1 MHGKAQTR
9 MHGSGKIRA
18 LRLLAAVLAGVTACA
33 AEAASADPKE
43 PRVSNVWVEMDLRD
57 VLQDIAAQTGVSVI
71 ADQTVQGVLS
81 LAVKEMPLEE
91 CLERVCA
98 AGGYGFARVRDYY
111 VVGRVDPSSPLF
123 ERLASLRRV
132 QLRHA
137 SADQVRAMLP
147 TNLAMFVT
155 YDKVNG
161 VVLVAVPPA
170 TERRVM
176 DAIALIDTPPQQVAV
191 EAVVFE
197 LSEEGSRR
205 LGLDWQY
212 QNVTMAGQMQNLV
225 GTVTF
230 DASADIA
237 TYVNVSLRAILQ
249 EGKGRVLAN
258 PRLVAMDG
266 REAEIFVGQ
275 EKYFTILS
283 GPGANPYFRLESI
296 KAGVQLTVTP
306 HIGDSGQITLDF
318 EPEVSDV
325 VSDWSRDGMAEIP
338 ELRGSELPV
347 VTRRRAKT
355 SVAIRDGQTVIIGGL
370 LREQHRQLTEKVP
383 LLGDIPLLG
392 LAFRKVRDH
401 REQQEVVI
409 LITTHI
415 VSDERQA
422 AIPDVATPLEQGYV
436 SPLDAI
442 SNGRDGHP

>member
-1 MHGKAQTR
+1 
-9 MHGSGKIRA
+9 
-18 LRLLAAVLAGVTACA
+18 
-33 AEAASADPKE
+33 
-43 PRVSNVWVEMDLRD
+43 
-57 VLQDIAAQTGVSVI
+57 
-71 ADQTVQGVLS
+71 
-81 LAVKEMPLEE
+81 
-91 CLERVCA
+91 
-98 AGGYGFARVRDYY
+98 
-111 VVGRVDPSSPLF
+111 
-123 ERLASLRRV
+123 
-132 QLRHA
+132 
-137 SADQVRAMLP
+137 
-147 TNLAMFVT
+147 
-155 YDKVNG
+155 
-161 VVLVAVPPA
+161 
-170 TERRVM
+170 
-176 DAIALIDTPPQQVAV
+176 
-191 EAVVFE
+191 
-197 LSEEGSRR
+197 
-205 LGLDWQY
+205 
-212 QNVTMAGQMQNLV
+212 
-225 GTVTF
+225 
-230 DASADIA
+230 
-237 TYVNVSLRAILQ
+237 
-249 EGKGRVLAN
+249 
-258 PRLVAMDG
+258 MDG